1 MNKVME
7 FDGYTFWIAEDDVL
21 PPRVRVHYAG
31 TWCWIVIGYEDHQPP
46 YVMEWEDMRWTD
58 AGRAVWIVN
67 GCQELLLAHWRRYNA
82 QA

>member
-7 FDGYTFWIAEDDVL
+7 FDGYTFWIAQDDVL
-21 PPRVRVHYAG
+21 PPRVRVQHAG
-31 TWCWIVIGYEDHQPP
+31 AWCWIDIGYEDHQAPS
-46 YVMEWEDMRWTD
+46 MSDEGDMRPTD